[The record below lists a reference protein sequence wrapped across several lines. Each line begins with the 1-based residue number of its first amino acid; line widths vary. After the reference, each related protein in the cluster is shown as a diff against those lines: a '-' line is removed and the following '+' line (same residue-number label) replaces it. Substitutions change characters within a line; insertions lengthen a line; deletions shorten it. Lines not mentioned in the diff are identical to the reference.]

1 MNSRKRLAIIAIA
14 ASALVASTTPAF
26 AKDVV
31 LNGSGAT
38 FAQPLIDACK
48 VDYAAASGNTINYA
62 GGGSGK
68 GRTDFTNNLVD
79 FAGSDA
85 AFVASAEPVNTI
97 YAPIY
102 AAPIAVMYN
111 LPTLNENIYLA
122 PKTIA
127 LIFSGEITNW
137 NDPIIA
143 KDNERSVKT
152 PIFGT
157 KQVAVKTTV
166 VDKKTKKKTV
176 KTTYKTVPDVDAS
189 GNPVIASYDTKTVNI
204 DLPSTPIT
212 VWYRTDNSGTSEN
225 FTKFLN
231 ATANTQWPKAQN
243 QSFFTSSPK
252 SSLPFNFQGASGSAG
267 VAVGV
272 KSKVGS
278 VSYSELSYANDNKFG
293 VAYIQNAAGEFVA
306 PNASGTSTFLGGGTI
321 NDNGTVTVDFAKKI
335 TGAYPL
341 GTTSYGLAYD
351 TSKGG
356 VTKYKT
362 AVIQAAVADWFTFV
376 LTTCPAKYPEK
387 GFALIT
393 GPLATKAK
401 EQIAKIK

>member
-1 MNSRKRLAIIAIA
+1 MNSRKRLAIVAIA
-14 ASALVASTTPAF
+14 TSALFISTSPAF

-48 VDYAAASGNTINYA
+48 VDYAAATGNTVNYA

-85 AFVASAEPVNTI
+85 PFVGISEPANTI

-111 LPTLNENIYLA
+111 LPTVKESIYLT
-122 PKTIA
+122 PKTVA
-127 LIFSGEITNW
+127 LIFSGEISNW
-137 NDPIIA
+137 NDSRIA
-143 KDNERSVKT
+143 KDNERTIKT

-166 VDKKTKKKTV
+166 VDKKTKKKTT
-176 KTTYKTVPDVDAS
+176 KTTYKTVPDVDSS
-189 GNPVIASYDTKTVNI
+189 GKPVIASYDTKTVNI
-204 DLPSTPIT
+204 DLPNQAIT
-212 VWYRTDNSGTSEN
+212 VWYRTDNSGTTEN
-225 FTKFLN
+225 FAKFLN
-231 ATANTQWPKAQN
+231 GTAKTEWPKKEN
-243 QSFFTSSPK
+243 QSFFVSQPN
-252 SSLPFNFQGASGSAG
+252 SSLPFNFQGASGSSG

-278 VSYSELSYANDNKFG
+278 VSYSELSYATDNKFG
-293 VAYIQNAAGEFVA
+293 VAQIQNAAGEFVA
-306 PNASGTSTFLGGGTI
+306 PGAAGTSIFLGGGTI
-321 NDNGTVTVDFAKKI
+321 NDNGTVSVDFVKKI

-356 VTKYKT
+356 RYKNG
-362 AVIQAAVADWFTFV
+362 VMQAAVADWFTYV

-387 GFALIT
+387 GFALLT
-393 GPLATKAK
+393 GPLADKAK
-401 EQIAKIK
+401 SQIAKIK

>member
-14 ASALVASTTPAF
+14 TSALIASTTPAF

-38 FAQPLIDACK
+38 FASPLIDACK
-48 VDYAAASGNTINYA
+48 VDYAAKTGNTINYA

-79 FAGSDA
+79 FAGTDA
-85 AFVASAEPVNTI
+85 PFVGISEPANTI

-111 LPTLNENIYLA
+111 LPTLKENIYLT
-122 PKTIA
+122 PRTTA

-143 KDNERSVKT
+143 KDNERTVRT
-152 PIFGT
+152 PIYGT

-166 VDKKTKKKTV
+166 VDKKTKKKST
-176 KTTYKTVPDVDAS
+176 KTTFKTVPDVDAS
-189 GNPVIASYDTKTVNI
+189 GKPIVKSYDTKTVNI
-204 DLPSTPIT
+204 DLPNQAIT
-212 VWYRTDNSGTSEN
+212 VWYRTDNSGTTEN
-225 FTKFLN
+225 FAKFLN
-231 ATANTQWPKAQN
+231 GTAKTEWPKREN
-243 QSFFTSSPK
+243 QSFLVSNPK
-252 SSLPFNFQGASGSAG
+252 SSLPFNFQGASGSAS

-278 VSYSELSYANDNKFG
+278 ISYAELSFATDNKFG
-293 VAYIQNAAGEFVA
+293 VALIQNAAGEFVEPSA
-306 PNASGTSTFLGGGTI
+306 AGTSTFLSGGKI
-321 NDNGTVTVDFAKKI
+321 EDNGTVSVDFVKKI
-335 TGAYPL
+335 PGAYPL
-341 GTTSYGLAYD
+341 GTASYGLAYD
-351 TSKGG
+351 TSKRGQ
-356 VTKYKT
+356 YKNP
-362 AVIQAAVADWFTFV
+362 VMQAAVADWYTYV
-376 LTTCPAKYPEK
+376 LEVCPTKYPEK

>member
-1 MNSRKRLAIIAIA
+1 MNSRKRLAIVAIA
-14 ASALVASTTPAF
+14 ASALIASTTPAF

-38 FAQPLIDACK
+38 FAQPLIDSCK
-48 VDYAAASGNTINYA
+48 VDYAATSKNTVNYA

-85 AFVASAEPVNTI
+85 PFVGISEPANTI

-111 LPTLNENIYLA
+111 LPTLKEKIYLT
-122 PKTIA
+122 PKTTA

-143 KDNERSVKT
+143 KDNERVVKT
-152 PIFGT
+152 PVFGT

-166 VDKKTKKKTV
+166 VDKKTKKKST

-189 GNPVIASYDTKTVNI
+189 GKPVIASYDSKTVNI
-204 DLPSTPIT
+204 DLPSQAIT

-225 FTKFLN
+225 FAKWLN
-231 ATANTQWPKAQN
+231 GTAKTEWPKKEN
-243 QSFFTSSPK
+243 QSFLVSNPK
-252 SSLPFNFQGASGSAG
+252 SSLPFNFQGASGSSG

-278 VSYSELSYANDNKFG
+278 ISYSELSYATDNKFG
-293 VAYIQNAAGEFVA
+293 VALIQNAAGEFVEPSA
-306 PNASGTSTFLGGGTI
+306 AGTSTFLGGGTI
-321 NDNGTVTVDFAKKI
+321 NANGTVTVDFAKKI
-335 TGAYPL
+335 PGAYSL
-341 GTTSYGLAYD
+341 GTTSYGLAYN
-351 TSKGG
+351 TSERGQ
-356 VTKYKT
+356 YKNP
-362 AVIQAAVADWFTFV
+362 VMQAAVADWFTYV
-376 LTTCPAKYPEK
+376 LEVCPTKYPEK

>member
-38 FAQPLIDACK
+38 FAQPLIDVCK
-48 VDYAAASGNTINYA
+48 VDYAAQSGNTVNYA

-85 AFVASAEPVNTI
+85 PFVGIAEPANTI

-111 LPTLNENIYLA
+111 LPTLKENIYLT
-122 PKTIA
+122 PKTTA

-143 KDNERSVKT
+143 KDNERVVKT
-152 PIFGT
+152 PIYGT

-166 VDKKTKKKTV
+166 VDKKTKKKTT
-176 KTTYKTVPDVDAS
+176 KTTFKTVPDVDAS
-189 GNPVIASYDTKTVNI
+189 GKPVIASYDTKTVNI
-204 DLPSTPIT
+204 DLPNQAIT

-225 FTKFLN
+225 FTKWLN
-231 ATANTQWPKAQN
+231 GTAKADWPKAQN
-243 QSFFTSSPK
+243 QSFFAASPK

-272 KSKVGS
+272 KNKVGS
-278 VSYSELSYANDNKFG
+278 ITYSELSYATDNKFG
-293 VAYIQNAAGEFVA
+293 TALIQNAAGEFVEPSA
-306 PNASGTSTFLGGGTI
+306 AGTSTFLGGGTI
-321 NDNGTVTVDFAKKI
+321 NDNGTVSVDFAKKI
-335 TGAYPL
+335 PGAYSL

-356 VTKYKT
+356 QYKNS
-362 AVIQAAVADWFTFV
+362 VMQAAVADWFTYV

-387 GFALIT
+387 GFALLT
-393 GPLATKAK
+393 GPLADKAK
-401 EQIAKIK
+401 AQIAKIK

>member
-38 FAQPLIDACK
+38 FAQPLIDVCK
-48 VDYAAASGNTINYA
+48 VDYAAVSGNTVNYA

-85 AFVASAEPVNTI
+85 PFVGIAEPANTI

-111 LPTLNENIYLA
+111 LPTLKENIYLT
-122 PKTIA
+122 PKTTA

-143 KDNERSVKT
+143 KDNERVVKT

-157 KQVAVKTTV
+157 KQVAVKTIV
-166 VDKKTKKKTV
+166 VDKKTKKKTT
-176 KTTYKTVPDVDAS
+176 KTTFKTVPDVDAS
-189 GNPVIASYDTKTVNI
+189 GKPVVASYDTKTVNI

-225 FTKFLN
+225 FTKWLN
-231 ATANTQWPKAQN
+231 GTAKADWPKAQN
-243 QSFFTSSPK
+243 QSFFVANPK

-278 VSYSELSYANDNKFG
+278 ITYSELSYATDNKFG
-293 VAYIQNAAGEFVA
+293 TALIQNAAGEFVEPSA
-306 PNASGTSTFLGGGTI
+306 AGTSTFLGGGTI
-321 NDNGTVTVDFAKKI
+321 NENGTVTVDFAKKI
-335 TGAYPL
+335 PGAYSL

-356 VTKYKT
+356 QYKNS
-362 AVIQAAVADWFTFV
+362 VMQAAVADWFTYV

-393 GPLATKAK
+393 GPLADKAK
-401 EQIAKIK
+401 SQIAKIN

>member
-1 MNSRKRLAIIAIA
+1 MNSRKRLAIVAIA
-14 ASALVASTTPAF
+14 ASALLASTTPAF

-38 FAQPLIDACK
+38 FAQPLIDSCK
-48 VDYAAASGNTINYA
+48 VDYAAKAGNTVNYA

-85 AFVASAEPVNTI
+85 PFVGISEPANTI

-111 LPTLNENIYLA
+111 LPTLKENIYLT
-122 PKTIA
+122 PKTTA

-143 KDNERSVKT
+143 KDNERVIKT
-152 PIFGT
+152 PIFAT
-157 KQVAVKTTV
+157 KKVAVKTTV
-166 VDKKTKKKTV
+166 VDKKTKKKST

-189 GNPVIASYDTKTVNI
+189 GKPVIASYDSKTVNI
-204 DLPSTPIT
+204 DLPSQAIT

-225 FTKFLN
+225 FAKWLN
-231 ATANTQWPKAQN
+231 GTAKTDWPKKEN
-243 QSFFTSSPK
+243 QSFLVSNPK

-278 VSYSELSYANDNKFG
+278 ISYSELSYATDNKFG
-293 VAYIQNAAGEFVA
+293 VALIQNAAGEFVEPSA
-306 PNASGTSTFLGGGTI
+306 AGTSTFLGGGTI
-321 NDNGTVTVDFAKKI
+321 NANGTVSVDFAKKI
-335 TGAYPL
+335 PGAYSL
-341 GTTSYGLAYD
+341 GTTSYGLAYN
-351 TSKGG
+351 TSERGQ
-356 VTKYKT
+356 YKNP
-362 AVIQAAVADWFTFV
+362 VMQAAVADWFTYV
-376 LTTCPAKYPEK
+376 LEVCPTKYPEK

>member
-14 ASALVASTTPAF
+14 TSALFISTSPAF

-48 VDYAAASGNTINYA
+48 VDYAAATGNTVNYA

-85 AFVASAEPVNTI
+85 PFVGIAEPANTI

-111 LPTLNENIYLA
+111 LPTVTESIYLT
-122 PKTIA
+122 PKTVA
-127 LIFSGEITNW
+127 LIFSGEISNW
-137 NDPIIA
+137 NDSRIA
-143 KDNERSVKT
+143 KDNERTIKT

-166 VDKKTKKKTV
+166 VDKKTKKKTI
-176 KTTYKTVPDVDAS
+176 KTTYKTVPDVDSS
-189 GNPVIASYDTKTVNI
+189 GKPVIASYDTKTVNI
-204 DLPSTPIT
+204 DLPNQAIT
-212 VWYRTDNSGTSEN
+212 VWYRTDNSGTTEN
-225 FTKFLN
+225 FAKFLN
-231 ATANTQWPKAQN
+231 GTAKSEWPKKEN
-243 QSFFTSSPK
+243 QSFFVSQPN
-252 SSLPFNFQGASGSAG
+252 SSLPFNFQGASGSSG

-278 VSYSELSYANDNKFG
+278 VSYSELSYATDNKFG
-293 VAYIQNAAGEFVA
+293 VALIQNAAGEFVA
-306 PNASGTSTFLGGGTI
+306 PGAAGTSTFLSGGTI
-321 NDNGTVTVDFAKKI
+321 NDNGTVSVDFAKKI
-335 TGAYPL
+335 SGAYPL

-356 VTKYKT
+356 QYKNP
-362 AVIQAAVADWFTFV
+362 VMQAAVADWFTYV
-376 LTTCPAKYPEK
+376 LTTCPGKYPEK
-387 GFALIT
+387 GFAQIT
-393 GPLATKAK
+393 GPLADKAK
-401 EQIAKIK
+401 AQIAKIK

>member
-1 MNSRKRLAIIAIA
+1 MNSRKRLAIVAIA
-14 ASALVASTTPAF
+14 ASALIASTTPAF

-38 FAQPLIDACK
+38 FAQPLIDSCK
-48 VDYAAASGNTINYA
+48 VDYAATSKNTVNYA

-85 AFVASAEPVNTI
+85 PFVGISEPANTI

-111 LPTLNENIYLA
+111 LPTLKENIYLT
-122 PKTIA
+122 PKTTA

-143 KDNERSVKT
+143 KDNERVIKT
-152 PIFGT
+152 PVFGT

-166 VDKKTKKKTV
+166 VDKKTKKKST

-189 GNPVIASYDTKTVNI
+189 GKPVVASYDSKTVNI
-204 DLPSTPIT
+204 DLPSQAIT

-225 FTKFLN
+225 FAKWLN
-231 ATANTQWPKAQN
+231 GTAKTEWPKKEN
-243 QSFFTSSPK
+243 QSFLVSNPK
-252 SSLPFNFQGASGSAG
+252 SSLPFNFQGASGSSG

-278 VSYSELSYANDNKFG
+278 ISYSELSYATDNKFG
-293 VAYIQNAAGEFVA
+293 VALIQNAAGEFVEPSA
-306 PNASGTSTFLGGGTI
+306 AGTSTFLSGGTI
-321 NDNGTVTVDFAKKI
+321 NANGTVSVDFAKKI
-335 TGAYPL
+335 PGAYSL
-341 GTTSYGLAYD
+341 GTTSYGLAYN
-351 TSKGG
+351 TSERGQ
-356 VTKYKT
+356 YKNP
-362 AVIQAAVADWFTFV
+362 VMQAAVADWFTYV
-376 LTTCPAKYPEK
+376 LEVCPTKYPEK

>member
-38 FAQPLIDACK
+38 FAQPLIDVCK
-48 VDYAAASGNTINYA
+48 VDYAAASKNTVNYS

-85 AFVASAEPVNTI
+85 PFVGIAEPANTI

-111 LPTLNENIYLA
+111 LPTLKENIYLT
-122 PKTIA
+122 PKTTA

-143 KDNERSVKT
+143 KDNERVVKT

-166 VDKKTKKKTV
+166 VDKKTKKKTT
-176 KTTYKTVPDVDAS
+176 KTTFKTVPDVDAS
-189 GNPVIASYDTKTVNI
+189 GKPVVASYDTKTVNI
-204 DLPSTPIT
+204 DLPNQAIT

-225 FTKFLN
+225 FTKWLN
-231 ATANTQWPKAQN
+231 GTAKTEWPKAQN
-243 QSFFTSSPK
+243 QSFFVSSPK

-278 VSYSELSYANDNKFG
+278 ITYSELSYATDNKFG
-293 VAYIQNAAGEFVA
+293 TALIQNAAGEFVEPSA
-306 PNASGTSTFLGGGTI
+306 AGTSTFLGGGTI
-321 NDNGTVTVDFAKKI
+321 NENGTVTVDFTKKI
-335 TGAYPL
+335 PGAYSL

-351 TSKGG
+351 TSKPGQ
-356 VTKYKT
+356 YKN
-362 AVIQAAVADWFTFV
+362 AVMQAAVADWFTYV

-387 GFALIT
+387 GFAQIT
-393 GPLATKAK
+393 GPLADKAK
-401 EQIAKIK
+401 SQIAKIK

>member
-38 FAQPLIDACK
+38 FAQPLIDVCK
-48 VDYAAASGNTINYA
+48 VDYAAQSGNTVNYA

-85 AFVASAEPVNTI
+85 PFVGISEPANTI

-111 LPTLNENIYLA
+111 LPTLKENIYLT
-122 PKTIA
+122 PKTTA

-143 KDNERSVKT
+143 KDNERVVKT
-152 PIFGT
+152 PIYGT

-166 VDKKTKKKTV
+166 VDKKTKKKTT
-176 KTTYKTVPDVDAS
+176 KTTYKTVPAVDAN
-189 GNPVIASYDTKTVNI
+189 GKPVIASYDTKTVNI
-204 DLPSTPIT
+204 DLPNQAIT

-225 FTKFLN
+225 FTKWLN
-231 ATANTQWPKAQN
+231 GTAKADWPKAQN
-243 QSFFTSSPK
+243 QSFFAANPK

-272 KSKVGS
+272 KNKVGS
-278 VSYSELSYANDNKFG
+278 ITYSELSYATDNKFG
-293 VAYIQNAAGEFVA
+293 TALIQNAAGEFVEPSA
-306 PNASGTSTFLGGGTI
+306 AGTSTFLGGGTI
-321 NDNGTVTVDFAKKI
+321 NDNGTVSVDFAKKI
-335 TGAYPL
+335 PGAYSL

-356 VTKYKT
+356 QYKNS
-362 AVIQAAVADWFTFV
+362 VMQAAVADWFTYV

-387 GFALIT
+387 GFALLT
-393 GPLATKAK
+393 GPLADKAK
-401 EQIAKIK
+401 AQIAKIK

>member
-1 MNSRKRLAIIAIA
+1 MNSRKRLAIVAIA
-14 ASALVASTTPAF
+14 TSALIASTTPAF

-38 FAQPLIDACK
+38 FAQPLIDVCK
-48 VDYAAASGNTINYA
+48 VQYAADKGNTVNYA

-79 FAGSDA
+79 FAASDA
-85 AFVASAEPVNTI
+85 PFVGIAEPANTI
-97 YAPIY
+97 YAPIF

-111 LPTLNENIYLA
+111 LPTVKESIYLT
-122 PKTIA
+122 PKTVA
-127 LIFSGEITNW
+127 LIFSGEISNW
-137 NDPIIA
+137 NDSRIA
-143 KDNERSVKT
+143 KDNERTIKT

-157 KQVAVKTTV
+157 KKVAVKTTA
-166 VDKKTKKKTV
+166 VDKKTKKKTT
-176 KTTYKTVPDVDAS
+176 KTTYKTVPDVDSS

-204 DLPSTPIT
+204 DLPNQAIT
-212 VWYRTDNSGTSEN
+212 VWYRTDNSGTTEN
-225 FTKFLN
+225 FAKFLN
-231 ATANTQWPKAQN
+231 GTAKSDWPKKEN
-243 QSFFTSSPK
+243 QSFAVSSP
-252 SSLPFNFQGASGSAG
+252 SESLPFNFQGASGSSG

-278 VSYSELSYANDNKFG
+278 ISYSELSYATDNKFG
-293 VAYIQNAAGEFVA
+293 VAQIQNAAGEFVA
-306 PNASGTSTFLGGGTI
+306 PGAAGTSIFLGGGTI
-321 NDNGTVTVDFAKKI
+321 NDNGTVSVDFVKKI

-351 TSKGG
+351 SSKGG
-356 VTKYKT
+356 QAKNPVM
-362 AVIQAAVADWFTFV
+362 QAAVADWFTYI

-387 GFALIT
+387 GFALLT

>member
-1 MNSRKRLAIIAIA
+1 MNSRKRLAIVAIA
-14 ASALVASTTPAF
+14 ASALLASTTPAF

-38 FAQPLIDACK
+38 FAQPLIDSCK
-48 VDYAAASGNTINYA
+48 VDYAAKAGNTVNYA

-85 AFVASAEPVNTI
+85 PFVGISEPANTI

-111 LPTLNENIYLA
+111 LPTLKENIYLT
-122 PKTIA
+122 PKTTA

-143 KDNERSVKT
+143 KDNERVIKT
-152 PIFGT
+152 PIFAT
-157 KQVAVKTTV
+157 KKVAVKTTV
-166 VDKKTKKKTV
+166 VDKKTKKKST

-189 GNPVIASYDTKTVNI
+189 GKPVIASYDSKTVNI
-204 DLPSTPIT
+204 DLPSQAIT

-225 FTKFLN
+225 FAKWLN
-231 ATANTQWPKAQN
+231 GTAKTDWPKKEN
-243 QSFFTSSPK
+243 QSFLVSNPK

-278 VSYSELSYANDNKFG
+278 ISYSELSYATDNKFG
-293 VAYIQNAAGEFVA
+293 VALIQNAAGEFVEPSA
-306 PNASGTSTFLGGGTI
+306 AGTSTFLGGGTI
-321 NDNGTVTVDFAKKI
+321 NANGTVSVDFAKKI
-335 TGAYPL
+335 PGAYSL
-341 GTTSYGLAYD
+341 GTTSYGLAYN
-351 TSKGG
+351 TSERGQ
-356 VTKYKT
+356 YKNP
-362 AVIQAAVADWFTFV
+362 VMQAAVADWFTYV
-376 LTTCPAKYPEK
+376 LEVCPAKYPEK

>member
-14 ASALVASTTPAF
+14 ASALVALTTPAF

-31 LNGSGAT
+31 ISGSGAT

-48 VDYAAASGNTINYA
+48 VDYAAATGNTVNYA
-62 GGGSGK
+62 GGGSGR
-68 GRTDFTNNLVD
+68 GRTDFTNNLMD

-85 AFVASAEPVNTI
+85 PFASGYEPTNTI

-111 LPTLNENIYLA
+111 LPTLKENIYLT
-122 PKTIA
+122 PKTTA
-127 LIFSGEITNW
+127 LIFSGAITNW

-143 KDNERSVKT
+143 KDNERVIKT

-157 KQVAVKTTV
+157 KQVAVKTTS

-189 GNPVIASYDTKTVNI
+189 GKPVIASYDTKTVSI
-204 DLPSTPIT
+204 DLPNQAIT
-212 VWYRTDNSGTSEN
+212 VWYRSDNSGTSEN
-225 FTKFLN
+225 FTKWLN
-231 ATANTQWPKAQN
+231 GTAKADWPKAQN
-243 QSFFTSSPK
+243 QSFLAANPQST
-252 SSLPFNFQGASGSAG
+252 LPFNFQGASGSAG

-278 VSYSELSYANDNKFG
+278 ITYSEISYATDNKFG
-293 VAYIQNAAGEFVA
+293 VAYIQNAAGEFVE
-306 PNASGTSTFLGGGTI
+306 PNAAGTSAFLGGGTI

-335 TGAYPL
+335 PGAYPL

-351 TSKGG
+351 SSKPGKFHNP
-356 VTKYKT
+356 VF
-362 AVIQAAVADWFTFV
+362 QAAVADWFTYV

-387 GFALIT
+387 GFALLN
-393 GPLATKAK
+393 GPLADKAK
-401 EQIAKIK
+401 AQIAKIK

>member
-14 ASALVASTTPAF
+14 TSALVMSTTPAF

-38 FAQPLIDACK
+38 FALPLIDACK
-48 VDYAAASGNTINYA
+48 VEYAAKSGNTVNYA

-85 AFVASAEPVNTI
+85 PFAGSLEPANTI

-102 AAPIAVMYN
+102 AAPIVVMYN
-111 LPTLNENIYLA
+111 LPTVKESIYLT

-127 LIFSGEITNW
+127 LIFSGAISNW
-137 NDPIIA
+137 NDSRIA
-143 KDNERSVKT
+143 KDNERTVRT

-166 VDKKTKKKTV
+166 VDKKTKKKST
-176 KTTYKTVPDVDAS
+176 KTTFKTVPDVDAS
-189 GNPVIASYDTKTVNI
+189 GKPVIASYDTKTVNI
-204 DLPSTPIT
+204 DLPNQAIT
-212 VWYRTDNSGTSEN
+212 VWYRTDNSGTTEN
-225 FTKFLN
+225 FAKFLN
-231 ATANTQWPKAQN
+231 GTAKTEWPKREN
-243 QSFFTSSPK
+243 QSFVVSSP
-252 SSLPFNFQGASGSAG
+252 SESLPFNFQGASGSSG

-272 KSKVGS
+272 KSRVGS
-278 VSYSELSYANDNKFG
+278 VSYAELSFATDNKFG
-293 VAYIQNAAGEFVA
+293 VALVQNAAGEFVEPSA
-306 PNASGTSTFLGGGTI
+306 AGTSTFLGGGKI
-321 NDNGTVTVDFAKKI
+321 EENGTVSVDFVKKI
-335 TGAYPL
+335 AGAYPL

-351 TSKGG
+351 TSKRGQAKNP
-356 VTKYKT
+356 VM
-362 AVIQAAVADWFTFV
+362 QAAVADWYTYV
-376 LTTCPAKYPEK
+376 LEVCPTKYPEK

>member
-14 ASALVASTTPAF
+14 TSALIASTTPAF

-48 VDYAAASGNTINYA
+48 VDYAASTGNTVNYA

-85 AFVASAEPVNTI
+85 PFVGISEPSNTI

-111 LPTLNENIYLA
+111 LPTVTENIYLT
-122 PKTIA
+122 PKTVA
-127 LIFSGEITNW
+127 LIFSGEISNW
-137 NDPIIA
+137 NDARIA
-143 KDNERSVKT
+143 KDNERVVKT
-152 PIFGT
+152 PIYGT
-157 KQVAVKTTV
+157 KKVAVKTTA
-166 VDKKTKKKTV
+166 VDKKTKKKTT

-189 GNPVIASYDTKTVNI
+189 GKPIIASYDTKTVNI
-204 DLPSTPIT
+204 DLPSQAIT
-212 VWYRTDNSGTSEN
+212 VWYRTDNSGTTEN
-225 FTKFLN
+225 FAKFLN
-231 ATANTQWPKAQN
+231 GTAKTEWPKKEN
-243 QSFFTSSPK
+243 QSFFVSQPN
-252 SSLPFNFQGASGSAG
+252 SSLPFNFQGASGSSG

-278 VSYSELSYANDNKFG
+278 ISYSELSYATDNKFG
-293 VAYIQNAAGEFVA
+293 VALIQNAAGEFVEPSA
-306 PNASGTSTFLGGGTI
+306 AGTSTFLGGGKI
-321 NDNGTVTVDFAKKI
+321 NDNGTVSVDFVKKI

-356 VTKYKT
+356 QYKNP
-362 AVIQAAVADWFTFV
+362 VMQSAVADWFTYV
-376 LTTCPAKYPEK
+376 LTTCPGKYPEK
-387 GFALIT
+387 GFAQLT
-393 GPLATKAK
+393 GPLADKAK
-401 EQIAKIK
+401 AQIAKIK

>member
-1 MNSRKRLAIIAIA
+1 MNSRKRLAIVAIA
-14 ASALVASTTPAF
+14 ASALIASTTPAF

-38 FAQPLIDACK
+38 FAQPLIDSCK
-48 VDYAAASGNTINYA
+48 VDYAATSKNTVNYA

-85 AFVASAEPVNTI
+85 PFVGISEPANTI

-111 LPTLNENIYLA
+111 LPTLKENIYLT
-122 PKTIA
+122 PKTTA

-143 KDNERSVKT
+143 KDNERVVKT
-152 PIFGT
+152 PVFGT

-166 VDKKTKKKTV
+166 VDKKTKKKST

-189 GNPVIASYDTKTVNI
+189 GKPVIASYDSKTVNI
-204 DLPSTPIT
+204 DLPSQAIT

-225 FTKFLN
+225 FAKWLN
-231 ATANTQWPKAQN
+231 GTAKTEWPKKEN
-243 QSFFTSSPK
+243 QSFLVSNPK
-252 SSLPFNFQGASGSAG
+252 SSLPFNFQGASGSSG

-278 VSYSELSYANDNKFG
+278 ITYSELSYATDNKFG
-293 VAYIQNAAGEFVA
+293 VALIQNAAGEFVEPSA
-306 PNASGTSTFLGGGTI
+306 AGTSTFLSGGTI
-321 NDNGTVTVDFAKKI
+321 NANGTVSVDFAKKI
-335 TGAYPL
+335 PGAYSL
-341 GTTSYGLAYD
+341 GTTSYGLAYN
-351 TSKGG
+351 TSERGQ
-356 VTKYKT
+356 YKNP
-362 AVIQAAVADWFTFV
+362 VMQAAVADWFTYV
-376 LTTCPAKYPEK
+376 LEVCPTKYPEK

>member
-14 ASALVASTTPAF
+14 TSALIASTTPAF

-38 FAQPLIDACK
+38 FASPLIDSCK
-48 VDYAAASGNTINYA
+48 VDYAAKSGNTVNYA

-85 AFVASAEPVNTI
+85 PFVGISEPANTI

-111 LPTLNENIYLA
+111 LPTLKENIYLT
-122 PKTIA
+122 PRTTA

-143 KDNERSVKT
+143 KDNERTVRT
-152 PIFGT
+152 PIYGT
-157 KQVAVKTTV
+157 KQVAVKSTV
-166 VDKKTKKKTV
+166 VDKKTKKKST
-176 KTTYKTVPDVDAS
+176 KTTFKTVPDVDAS
-189 GNPVIASYDTKTVNI
+189 GKPIIKSYDTKTVNI
-204 DLPSTPIT
+204 DLPNQAIT
-212 VWYRTDNSGTSEN
+212 VWYRTDNSGTTEN
-225 FTKFLN
+225 FAKFLN
-231 ATANTQWPKAQN
+231 GTAKTEWPKREN
-243 QSFFTSSPK
+243 QSFLVSNPK
-252 SSLPFNFQGASGSAG
+252 SSLPFNFQGASGSAA
-267 VAVGV
+267 VAAGV
-272 KSKVGS
+272 KNKVGS
-278 VSYSELSYANDNKFG
+278 VSYAELSFATDNKFG
-293 VAYIQNAAGEFVA
+293 VALIQNAAGEFVEPSA
-306 PNASGTSTFLGGGTI
+306 AGTSTFLSGGKI
-321 NDNGTVTVDFAKKI
+321 EDNGTVSVDFAKKI
-335 TGAYPL
+335 PGAYAL
-341 GTTSYGLAYD
+341 GTASYGLAYD
-351 TSKGG
+351 TSKRGQ
-356 VTKYKT
+356 YKNP
-362 AVIQAAVADWFTFV
+362 VMQAAVADWYTYV
-376 LTTCPAKYPEK
+376 LEVCPTKYPEK